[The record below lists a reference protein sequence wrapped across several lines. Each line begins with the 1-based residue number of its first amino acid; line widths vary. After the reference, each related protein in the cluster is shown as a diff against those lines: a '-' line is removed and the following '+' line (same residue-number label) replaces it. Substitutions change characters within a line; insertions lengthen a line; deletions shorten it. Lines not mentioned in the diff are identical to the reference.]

1 MMIFFFEHENGNT
14 FISKR
19 LKNSTYYDILV
30 EANKSVII
38 TGYYHHTFLEGLNCI
53 LNDKLFEY
61 AGINTR

>member
-1 MMIFFFEHENGNT
+1 
-14 FISKR
+14 
-19 LKNSTYYDILV
+19 LKNSTYYDILVEALV

-61 AGINTR
+61 AGITPDRI

>member
-1 MMIFFFEHENGNT
+1 M
-14 FISKR
+14 
-19 LKNSTYYDILV
+19 KNSTYYDILV

-61 AGINTR
+61 AGITPDRI